1 MDGAGRLGHLTRR
14 GASICITPRG
24 GAGEGVAL
32 HSISNQ
38 LLGAVRDPARLRALH
53 LTQLLDSPPEE
64 SFDRF
69 TRLAAR
75 VTKAPVSLVTLV
87 DEDRQFFK
95 SCLGL
100 PEPWASDRETP
111 LSHSFCQHVVAQGEP
126 LIVTDARTDARL
138 HDNLAIRDLDVV
150 AYAGWPVLAPD
161 GSVLGSFCVI
171 DSQPREWT
179 EEELANLAD
188 IAGSVNAE
196 IAFRHTLVA
205 EHTARQ
211 EAVQANLRL
220 RFVAEASTLLT
231 QTLDADRVLQ
241 ELAKIAVPALAD
253 WCIIDVAEGPFLHR
267 RAFAHAGAGREAIAA
282 ELSNY
287 PPRTDSPA
295 GPGRAFRV
303 GGPEIVAPVTSEWIE
318 GKAQDARHRELLYA
332 MGMDSAAFVPLVVK
346 RRAIGVMTFVSSDP
360 ARRYTEDDLEVFV
373 GLARHTALAVENAR
387 LYAERDNVA
396 RTLQKTLL
404 PPAMPQVPGYD
415 LAVAYEPSGAGNEVG
430 GDFYDA
436 FRNAWGDWVI
446 AIGDVC
452 GKGVHAAV
460 ITGLVRHA
468 LRAAATDHRDP
479 EAIARMINRVLC
491 AHEAV
496 GGSDRFCSLL
506 LATLCGGEGDGDMAL
521 VSAGHPPPLVRRA
534 DGRVEEPRGS
544 GMLLGMFEEV
554 DLSPV
559 TLTVHEGDVVLA
571 YTDGV
576 TEARGRESRELFG
589 HQRLVDVVAAA
600 DGGAGAVTSAVVRAV
615 RQWQGSRAQDDI
627 ALLAVGRAGRSPQS
641 SS

>member
-1 MDGAGRLGHLTRR
+1 M
-14 GASICITPRG
+14 
-24 GAGEGVAL
+24 

-452 GKGVHAAV
+452 GKGVH
-460 ITGLVRHA
+460 
-468 LRAAATDHRDP
+468 
-479 EAIARMINRVLC
+479 
-491 AHEAV
+491 
-496 GGSDRFCSLL
+496 
-506 LATLCGGEGDGDMAL
+506 
-521 VSAGHPPPLVRRA
+521 
-534 DGRVEEPRGS
+534 
-544 GMLLGMFEEV
+544 
-554 DLSPV
+554 
-559 TLTVHEGDVVLA
+559 
-571 YTDGV
+571 
-576 TEARGRESRELFG
+576 
-589 HQRLVDVVAAA
+589 
-600 DGGAGAVTSAVVRAV
+600 
-615 RQWQGSRAQDDI
+615 
-627 ALLAVGRAGRSPQS
+627 
-641 SS
+641 